1 MSSGLRLRRPVF
13 FAAGLRC
20 PVCLRRIA
28 LCPVFLPVFRLS
40 LAGPHFPL
48 PVFLSARVSLCP
60 FLPLSVFLSARI
72 SPALSGRPPS
82 SVFRLVFLLSFLVF
96 PFIVHRPPLVV
107 RRPLSIPCCPLSIPC
122 CPLSIPCCPLSIPC
136 CPLSI
141 PCRLLSIA
149 RCAVHRPALAACC
162 PSPVAPSIVHRSPL
176 VVRRSLRRSS
186 FIARRLL
193 SVAHCPSL
201 AARCSSPV
209 ASPVPR
215 RLYLYPVP
223 RRASFRCRS
232 VRITAF
238 VSAESRPACLRELLA
253 VSFRSGFRRSVF
265 PQKCVRPPY
274 LGRRAVSD
282 KITPCILLS
291 GAIFPARPAILL
303 TIWQRLPFGTTFVQI
318 QGVTG
323 APDPQGGRTPA
334 ARKENGKNINN

>member
-1 MSSGLRLRRPVF
+1 MPAFGPCRR
-13 FAAGLRC
+13 ACGCAGLFFCRLT
-20 PVCLRRIA
+20 PQSCLSSPHRS
-28 LCPVFLPVFRLS
+28 LPRLSFRLPS
-40 LAGPHFPL
+40 FFP
-48 PVFLSARVSLCP
+48 S
-60 FLPLSVFLSARI
+60 SVFLLPARISHCPCFSLSVSPSARI

-82 SVFRLVFLLSFLVF
+82 SVFRLVFFCHFLF
-96 PFIVHRPPLVV
+96 FRSS
-107 RRPLSIPCCPLSIPC
+107 SIAR
-122 CPLSIPCCPLSIPC
+122 
-136 CPLSI
+136 
-141 PCRLLSIA
+141 RLLSVA

-162 PSPVAPSIVHRSPL
+162 PSPIVYPLPPIVHPL
-176 VVRRSLRRSS
+176 PPVARNLPPAVHRLLRR
-186 FIARRLL
+186 
-193 SVAHCPSL
+193 PY
-201 AARCSSPV
+201 PV
-209 ASPVPR
+209 AFICTPS
-215 RLYLYPVP
+215 P

-265 PQKCVRPPY
+265 PQKCPPPPY

-282 KITPCILLS
+282 KITPCVLLS

>member
-13 FAAGLRC
+13 LPPDSAVLSVFVASLFA
-20 PVCLRRIA
+20 PSFF
-28 LCPVFLPVFRLS
+28 PSSVFLPVFRFS

-48 PVFLSARVSLCP
+48 PAFPFARVSLCP
-60 FLPLSVFLSARI
+60 CFSLPVSPSVRVSLSPHLASFV
-72 SPALSGRPPS
+72 GPS
-82 SVFRLVFLLSFLVF
+82 SFVCIPSGFSSVISCFS
-96 PFIVHRPPLVV
+96 VHRPSLAVCCPSPVAPSIVQRLPLVV
-107 RRPLSIPCCPLSIPC
+107 RRPLSIPCR
-122 CPLSIPCCPLSIPC
+122 
-136 CPLSI
+136 PLSI
-141 PCRLLSIA
+141 PCRPLPVT
-149 RCAVHRPALAACC
+149 CRPL
-162 PSPVAPSIVHRSPL
+162 
-176 VVRRSLRRSS
+176 

-193 SVAHCPSL
+193 AVACTPS
-201 AARCSSPV
+201 
-209 ASPVPR
+209 
-215 RLYLYPVP
+215 P

-282 KITPCILLS
+282 KITPCVLLS

-323 APDPQGGRTPA
+323 APDPQGGRIPA

>member
-40 LAGPHFPL
+40 FRLPFFSCRPAFPT
-48 PVFLSARVSLCP
+48 ARVSLCP
-60 FLPLSVFLSARI
+60 CLPLSVFLSARS
-72 SPALSGRPPS
+72 SPALSVRPQS

-96 PFIVHRPPLVV
+96 PFIVHRLPLVV
-107 RRPLSIPCCPLSIPC
+107 RRPLSIPCR
-122 CPLSIPCCPLSIPC
+122 
-136 CPLSI
+136 PLSI
-141 PCRLLSIA
+141 PCRPLSIPCRPLPVTCRPLPVTCRPLFIA
-149 RCAVHRPALAACC
+149 RCVART
-162 PSPVAPSIVHRSPL
+162 PSP
-176 VVRRSLRRSS
+176 
-186 FIARRLL
+186 L
-193 SVAHCPSL
+193 S
-201 AARCSSPV
+201 
-209 ASPVPR
+209 VPR
-215 RLYLYPVP
+215 RPS

-253 VSFRSGFRRSVF
+253 VSFRIGFRRSVF

>member
-28 LCPVFLPVFRLS
+28 LCPVFLSVFRLSFRLPSFFPSSVFLPVFRFS

-48 PVFLSARVSLCP
+48 PVFLSVRVSLCP
-60 FLPLSVFLSARI
+60 HLASFV
-72 SPALSGRPPS
+72 GPS
-82 SVFRLVFLLSFLVF
+82 SFVCIPSGFSSVISCFS
-96 PFIVHRPPLVV
+96 VHRP
-107 RRPLSIPCCPLSIPC
+107 S
-122 CPLSIPCCPLSIPC
+122 
-136 CPLSI
+136 
-141 PCRLLSIA
+141 
-149 RCAVHRPALAACC
+149 LAACC
-162 PSPVAPSIVHRSPL
+162 PSPVAPSIVQRLPL
-176 VVRRSLRRSS
+176 VVRR
-186 FIARRLL
+186 
-193 SVAHCPSL
+193 PS
-201 AARCSSPV
+201 
-209 ASPVPR
+209 
-215 RLYLYPVP
+215 

-282 KITPCILLS
+282 KITHCILLS

-323 APDPQGGRTPA
+323 APDPQGGRIPA

>member
-13 FAAGLRC
+13 FCRRTPLS
-20 PVCLRRIA
+20 CLSSPHRSLPRFSSRLPFFSCRPA
-28 LCPVFLPVFRLS
+28 FPFARVSLCPCL
-40 LAGPHFPL
+40 PL
-48 PVFLSARVSLCP
+48 PVFLSARS
-60 FLPLSVFLSARI
+60 
-72 SPALSGRPPS
+72 SPALSVRPQS

-122 CPLSIPCCPLSIPC
+122 
-136 CPLSI
+136 
-141 PCRLLSIA
+141 RLLAVA
-149 RCAVHRPALAACC
+149 RT
-162 PSPVAPSIVHRSPL
+162 PSPAAPHR
-176 VVRRSLRRSS
+176 
-186 FIARRLL
+186 I
-193 SVAHCPSL
+193 
-201 AARCSSPV
+201 
-209 ASPVPR
+209 
-215 RLYLYPVP
+215 
-223 RRASFRCRS
+223 SFRCRS

-282 KITPCILLS
+282 KITPCVLLS

-323 APDPQGGRTPA
+323 APDPQGGRIPA

>member
-13 FAAGLRC
+13 LPPDSAVLSVFVASLFALSFF
-20 PVCLRRIA
+20 PSS
-28 LCPVFLPVFRLS
+28 VFLPVFRFS

-48 PVFLSARVSLCP
+48 PAFPFARVSLCP
-60 FLPLSVFLSARI
+60 CLPLSVSPSVRVSLSPHLA
-72 SPALSGRPPS
+72 SFVGPS
-82 SVFRLVFLLSFLVF
+82 SFVCIPSGFSSVISCFS
-96 PFIVHRPPLVV
+96 VHRP
-107 RRPLSIPCCPLSIPC
+107 S
-122 CPLSIPCCPLSIPC
+122 
-136 CPLSI
+136 
-141 PCRLLSIA
+141 
-149 RCAVHRPALAACC
+149 LAACC
-162 PSPVAPSIVHRSPL
+162 PSPVAPSIVQRLPL
-176 VVRRSLRRSS
+176 VVRRPLSIPCRPLSVVRRPLSILCRPL
-186 FIARRLL
+186 FIARC
-193 SVAHCPSL
+193 VACTPS
-201 AARCSSPV
+201 
-209 ASPVPR
+209 
-215 RLYLYPVP
+215 P
-223 RRASFRCRS
+223 RRASFRCPS

>member
-1 MSSGLRLRRPVF
+1 MYAGPSGRVVGPAVAQACFFLPADSAVLSV
-13 FAAGLRC
+13 FAASLFA
-20 PVCLRRIA
+20 PSFF
-28 LCPVFLPVFRLS
+28 PSSVFL
-40 LAGPHFPL
+40 L
-48 PVFLSARVSLCP
+48 PARVSLCP
-60 FLPLSVFLSARI
+60 CLSQPASRQLCRAVLLRLYSVWFFSVI
-72 SPALSGRPPS
+72 SCFS
-82 SVFRLVFLLSFLVF
+82 
-96 PFIVHRPPLVV
+96 VHRPSPAACCPSLVAPSIVQRLPLVV
-107 RRPLSIPCCPLSIPC
+107 RRPLSIPCR
-122 CPLSIPCCPLSIPC
+122 
-136 CPLSI
+136 PLSI
-141 PCRLLSIA
+141 PCRPLPVTCRPLFIA
-149 RCAVHRPALAACC
+149 RC
-162 PSPVAPSIVHRSPL
+162 
-176 VVRRSLRRSS
+176 
-186 FIARRLL
+186 
-193 SVAHCPSL
+193 
-201 AARCSSPV
+201 V
-209 ASPVPR
+209 ASTPS
-215 RLYLYPVP
+215 P

-282 KITPCILLS
+282 KITPCVLLS

>member
-13 FAAGLRC
+13 
-20 PVCLRRIA
+20 
-28 LCPVFLPVFRLS
+28 LP
-40 LAGPHFPL
+40 PD
-48 PVFLSARVSLCP
+48 SAV
-60 FLPLSVFLSARI
+60 LSVFAASLFAPSFF
-72 SPALSGRPPS
+72 PS
-82 SVFRLVFLLSFLVF
+82 SVFLLPARISLCPCFSQPAAPQLCRFVLSRLYSVWFFFCHFLFF
-96 PFIVHRPPLVV
+96 
-107 RRPLSIPCCPLSIPC
+107 
-122 CPLSIPCCPLSIPC
+122 
-136 CPLSI
+136 
-141 PCRLLSIA
+141 
-149 RCAVHRPALAACC
+149 
-162 PSPVAPSIVHRSPL
+162 
-176 VVRRSLRRSS
+176 RSS
-186 FIARRLL
+186 SIARRLL
-193 SVAHCPSL
+193 SVA
-201 AARCSSPV
+201 RCAVHRSSPV
-209 ASPVPR
+209 VCCPSPIVYPLLPVARNLPPAVHRLSR
-215 RLYLYPVP
+215 RPYPVAFICTP
-223 RRASFRCRS
+223 SPHRTSFRCRS

-282 KITPCILLS
+282 KITPCVLLS

>member
-1 MSSGLRLRRPVF
+1 MPAFGPCRRACGCAGLFFLPPDSAVLPVF
-13 FAAGLRC
+13 AALLFA
-20 PVCLRRIA
+20 PSFF
-28 LCPVFLPVFRLS
+28 PSSVFLPVFRFS

-48 PVFLSARVSLCP
+48 PAFPTARVSLSP
-60 FLPLSVFLSARI
+60 QLPSFVGS
-72 SPALSGRPPS
+72 S
-82 SVFRLVFLLSFLVF
+82 SVVCIPSGFSSVISCFSVHRPSLAACCPSLVA
-96 PFIVHRPPLVV
+96 PFIVHRPPFVV
-107 RRPLSIPCCPLSIPC
+107 RRPLSIPCRPLSV
-122 CPLSIPCCPLSIPC
+122 
-136 CPLSI
+136 
-141 PCRLLSIA
+141 A
-149 RCAVHRPALAACC
+149 RCAVHRSSPAACW
-162 PSPVAPSIVHRSPL
+162 
-176 VVRRSLRRSS
+176 
-186 FIARRLL
+186 RL
-193 SVAHCPSL
+193 
-201 AARCSSPV
+201 
-209 ASPVPR
+209 PVPR
-215 RLYLYPVP
+215 RPS

-291 GAIFPARPAILL
+291 GAIFPAWPAILL

>member
-1 MSSGLRLRRPVF
+1 MPAFGPCRR
-13 FAAGLRC
+13 ACGCAGLFFCRRT
-20 PVCLRRIA
+20 PLSCLSSSHRSLPR
-28 LCPVFLPVFRLS
+28 LSFRLPSFFPSSVFLLPARIS
-40 LAGPHFPL
+40 LCPHFPL
-48 PVFLSARVSLCP
+48 PAFPFARISLCP
-60 FLPLSVFLSARI
+60 CFSLPVSPSVRFSLCPCFSQPASRQLCRAVLLRLYSVWFFFCHFLFFRSSSIARRLLSVARCAVHRS
-72 SPALSGRPPS
+72 SPAVCCPS
-82 SVFRLVFLLSFLVF
+82 PVAPSIVQRL
-96 PFIVHRPPLVV
+96 PLVV
-107 RRPLSIPCCPLSIPC
+107 RRPLSIPCRPLSVVRRPLSILC
-122 CPLSIPCCPLSIPC
+122 RPLF
-136 CPLSI
+136 
-141 PCRLLSIA
+141 IA
-149 RCAVHRPALAACC
+149 RCVACT
-162 PSPVAPSIVHRSPL
+162 PS
-176 VVRRSLRRSS
+176 
-186 FIARRLL
+186 
-193 SVAHCPSL
+193 
-201 AARCSSPV
+201 
-209 ASPVPR
+209 
-215 RLYLYPVP
+215 P
-223 RRASFRCRS
+223 RRASFRCPS